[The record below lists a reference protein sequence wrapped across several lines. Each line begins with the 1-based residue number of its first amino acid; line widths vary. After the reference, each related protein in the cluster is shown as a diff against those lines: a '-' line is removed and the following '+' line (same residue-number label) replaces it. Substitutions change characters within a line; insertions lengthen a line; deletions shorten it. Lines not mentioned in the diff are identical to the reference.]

1 MDINKVVGAKANMH
15 LKVNLN
21 AKDAQAALASLAKK
35 LENLE
40 KISAIDLDVKN
51 IKGIGDL
58 LVQLQTLDQS
68 MTALLENS
76 KIAGQ
81 SLRDEMVGS
90 INGVIDAFQHGN
102 ELSNV
107 FLNELN
113 EIANITDK
121 SQMPEKIR
129 ALVERMNQEFKG
141 LGLAIKINADD
152 ILNLGSTKEQ
162 LNSLAGYVTKF
173 TSGWSNLMTLSAKN
187 TDGFVKPIA
196 NARIEINRLLSSLDE
211 LRQEEQSI
219 ISIFDALSKKVKFE
233 SLSKKVKDD
242 LDDDYAQKV
251 IDKYKNAQELFKT
264 NKDDLEMR
272 KQAALDMANAV
283 KEASQILNVNIRGLG
298 DVNSILGEDSINGLK
313 HIKNDIQSYSKSI
326 KSLYRKEIANIE
338 KQLTDAG
345 IDINTQV
352 NVNPTADPKTGEKI
366 QQAVQ
371 ESVPKEVEVPVK
383 TNLNTDN
390 TKEIVSL
397 VEQLQKAFDIG
408 RKKNTLEYKV
418 LFTADGLDIRDGQ
431 REGVN
436 SKTYA
441 EALLGN
447 LMSGINVNAHSH
459 MGKYSELTLPD
470 IKSAVDAKK
479 NLGIDISAVIGPND
493 IATLDL
499 AQVKLEDLYTLL
511 EKLSKLKYTDA
522 MGIRAQDLN
531 NTLKEINPDYGDIFK
546 KWQPEKFEELAKY
559 IYNVSQATQS
569 TIDPLEQF
577 KNIVS
582 FIASKDIDFSKHQGI
597 LDSISANNFSPDALK
612 SAFNEIAQAE
622 KIMSDGKILQIDIPE
637 KSALDAVTKSLQDQI
652 NAYKIKRQEAGMTF
666 DKLRKEVLMLEANH
680 YDTKDT
686 FIERFFHPSE
696 LDDVIKTLKS
706 GESVKAITEK
716 LASEFNIEIPVKTKV
731 DKKQVEESYKQVLD
745 ILNQIAVK
753 EKEIQILPDLPANLQ
768 GVEWAALKFDKI
780 DDAPDQ
786 YKQQI
791 KEIFDEYYR
800 LQSELSN
807 LKRNNKGNAG
817 AWEGTEKQFNDLKSQ
832 IAGIVVV
839 AEQAGVKLE
848 DIFNSKQLKTINAD
862 SSGIQNLITQWKE
875 YEQKIEPIQQT
886 NIAIGNSLDNLRDKI
901 LELAK
906 SANLSKDAYNSIV
919 GMLWS
924 VDDKTGQDRINQ
936 IATTINGLI
945 SGKITP
951 EITTLKQKLSSMF
964 QDIDIDKLELKY
976 LNLFDSVRDGT
987 LTAAQ
992 ALEQIEKQEKEI
1004 AEAARQREE
1013 AQKKANEEGSKP
1025 TKPSGTGTGAGTG
1038 TGTGTGVGDTTPTS
1052 GTGTVASTGTEIA
1065 DLEKLKQ
1072 KVSEV
1077 ELEVVKKTRAF
1088 NDEKAAVGKVVEAEM
1103 SELTKLSTKIK
1114 QVIGEVNNYS
1124 TAWTNADSN
1133 VATVVEKEG
1142 KLIESLLQ
1150 KLQNLSNI
1158 LTNEISKANLNI
1170 NTGNTPPVDSGS
1182 TPLQGVSV
1190 SVDPKLSSTLEILN
1204 STLSQMI
1211 GSGDDSSQKTS
1222 PNQGLSGIATNVAN
1236 IYGILNNPAST
1247 DSGQEQNNSDNR
1259 LPNVLTDLNNTLS
1272 RFAGISDTSSKATD
1286 TSSSIGGI
1294 ATNVANIYDTI
1305 KGRKDNDNTLA
1316 TSIKSAVNELHE
1328 ASKYIADDAKLRQES
1343 NTKYQAASDRISTE
1357 AGRDTLFQALERQY
1371 GNEYF
1376 LDKSNVEYTGDA
1388 GGIVKIKAVLQDVND
1403 KFYNLSAT
1411 IDSQGNIVTTSIKE
1425 NEKATIKYVEQEKAL
1440 AKAREDSAKKAQE
1453 AVENEIKAKQ
1463 NAQSNVIDKYVGTT
1477 KTKYEDF
1484 FKDNTITN
1492 AATKSVQAEY
1502 QELLDL
1508 LAVKEDIYKEG
1519 KVLTDKEVADIEARC
1534 KKIQDEI
1541 EALLLKKKVV
1551 SEQKSLIANY
1561 DTNTS
1566 DIKKAVDAGDYS
1578 GSSYEDDIKNIL
1590 KEIDAEASKLQ
1601 NKTKDGR
1608 MQLLSLE
1615 DLEKTKIK
1623 LDELY
1628 EKLNKTIKAAQ
1639 SGTPKGAFTK
1649 GYDEQLRKASNAL
1662 DSFKAETKDIDL
1674 SDSVK
1679 ETVSKHEAAIQKLKD
1694 LRKEFE
1700 NTSKGALTNDQKT
1713 QWDNAVKEA
1722 KEYQTELEKILK
1734 IHKKIKSDSSIDIN
1748 DIAPGIDVSDDK
1760 QMYGAMKK
1768 YLDQIGGS
1776 SAVIKGVGKDHKSL
1790 IATFTDAEGV
1800 INQITISYKEMNNTL
1815 SHHIAPIGQ
1824 VESAWSKLTTSIGK
1838 KVRDM
1843 AAYFATFG
1851 SVYEVI
1857 NVIRQGIN
1865 SVREIDSALAELKK
1879 VTDETDEAY
1888 TQFLQNMSKTA
1899 GVVGS
1904 TVKDLTTMAA
1914 EWSRL
1919 GYSMAESAK
1928 LAESTA
1934 ILLNVSEFSDA
1945 TEASEAL
1952 ISTMQAFQYTA
1963 DESVHVVDI
1972 LNEVGKLVAPR

>member
-1 MDINKVVGAKANMH
+1 MGINKTVGAKANMH

-90 INGVIDAFQHGN
+90 INSVIDAFQHGN

-173 TSGWSNLMTLSAKN
+173 TSSWSNGMTFAAKQA
-187 TDGFVKPIA
+187 DGFVQATGKLKGGMAGTSGEVDGLEKRLIRIKA
-196 NARIEINRLLSSLDE
+196 LLEEIDKKKSASTRSGKSNKEIVTGALNDYNTYTSVLNDNKASIEDRAEAYIKLTNAVNNLNWAIDNISSKEFAGIVGKDKLLEIEGLIDNYREYYRKLKNTIKKELSAEIDVCLKVNPQPDPDVGE
-211 LRQEEQSI
+211 KVQQ
-219 ISIFDALSKKVKFE
+219 KVK
-233 SLSKKVKDD
+233 
-242 LDDDYAQKV
+242 
-251 IDKYKNAQELFKT
+251 
-264 NKDDLEMR
+264 
-272 KQAALDMANAV
+272 
-283 KEASQILNVNIRGLG
+283 
-298 DVNSILGEDSINGLK
+298 
-313 HIKNDIQSYSKSI
+313 
-326 KSLYRKEIANIE
+326 
-338 KQLTDAG
+338 
-345 IDINTQV
+345 
-352 NVNPTADPKTGEKI
+352 
-366 QQAVQ
+366 
-371 ESVPKEVEVPVK
+371 ESVPQSVEVPVK
-383 TNLNTDN
+383 TDVDIEQAKAVLA
-390 TKEIVSL
+390 IA
-397 VEQLQKAFDIG
+397 EQLQNVFDIG
-408 RKKNTLEYKV
+408 RKKNTLEYKI
-418 LFTADGLDIRDGQ
+418 LFTTDGLDIRNGQ

-436 SKTYA
+436 SKTYT

-522 MGIRAQDLN
+522 MGIRAKDLN
-531 NTLKEINPDYGDIFK
+531 NALKEINPNYGDIFK
-546 KWQPEKFEELAKY
+546 QWKPEKFEELAKY
-559 IYNVSQATQS
+559 IYNVSQATQN
-569 TIDPLEQF
+569 TIDPLEKF

-582 FIASKDIDFSKHQGI
+582 FIASKDIDFSKYQGI
-597 LDSISANNFSPDALK
+597 LDSLSANNFSSDALK
-612 SAFNEIAQAE
+612 SAFNKIANAE
-622 KIMSDGKILQIDIPE
+622 KIMSEGKILEIGIPE
-637 KSALDAVTKSLQDQI
+637 KSSLDAVTKSLQDQI
-652 NAYKIKRQEAGMTF
+652 EAYRTKRKEAGFTF
-666 DKLRKEVLMLEANH
+666 DKLRQEVLMLEGNN
-680 YDTKDT
+680 YDTKDS
-686 FIERFFHPSE
+686 FIEKYFHISE

-706 GESVKAITEK
+706 GGSVKAITEK
-716 LASEFNIEIPVKTKV
+716 LASEFNIEIPVKPKV

-745 ILNQIAVK
+745 ILNQIVAK
-753 EKEIQILPDLPANLQ
+753 EKEIQILPDTPANLQ
-768 GVEWAALKFDKI
+768 GTEWAIDKFYKI
-780 DDAPDQ
+780 GDAPDQ

-791 KEIFDEYYR
+791 KEIFDEYYS
-800 LQSELSN
+800 LQSELN
-807 LKRNNKGNAG
+807 RLKKDNKGNSG
-817 AWEGTEKQFNDLKSQ
+817 AWQGTEKQFNDLKSQ
-832 IAGIVVV
+832 IAGIVVA

-848 DIFNSKQLKTINAD
+848 DVFSGKQLKTINAD

-1013 AQKKANEEGSKP
+1013 AQRKANEEGSKP
-1025 TKPSGTGTGAGTG
+1025 TKPSGAGTGAGTG
-1038 TGTGTGVGDTTPTS
+1038 TGTDTGSTTPPS
-1052 GTGTVASTGTEIA
+1052 GTGTGASTGTEIA

-1259 LPNVLTDLNNTLS
+1259 LPNVLTGLNNTLS

-1357 AGRDTLFQALERQY
+1357 AGRDTLFKALERQY

-1376 LDKSNVEYTGDA
+1376 LDKSNVEYTGDV

-1440 AKAREDSAKKAQE
+1440 AKAREDAAKKAQE
-1453 AVENEIKAKQ
+1453 AVENEFKAKQ
-1463 NAQSNVIDKYVGTT
+1463 NAQSNVIDKSVGAT
-1477 KTKYEDF
+1477 KTKYEGF

-1492 AATKSVQAEY
+1492 ATTKSVQAEY

-1541 EALLLKKKVV
+1541 DALLLKKKVV
-1551 SEQKSLIANY
+1551 SEQKSLISNY

-1578 GSSYEDDIKNIL
+1578 GSSYEDDIKNTL

-1615 DLEKTKIK
+1615 ELEQTKIK

-1628 EKLNKTIKAAQ
+1628 ATLDKVIDKANN
-1639 SGTPKGAFTK
+1639 GVPKGAFTK
-1649 GYDEQLRKASNAL
+1649 KQNEQLSVVSNSL
-1662 DSFKAETKDIDL
+1662 ESFKKDTEGISL
-1674 SDSVK
+1674 SVDVQDIVNKS
-1679 ETVSKHEAAIQKLKD
+1679 EAAIQKLKEM
-1694 LRKEFE
+1694 RTVFE
-1700 NTSKGALTNDQKT
+1700 NTAKGQLTADQTT
-1713 QWDNAVKEA
+1713 QWKNAIEEA
-1722 KEYQTELEKILK
+1722 KKYQKQLDDILK
-1734 IHKKIKSDSSIDIN
+1734 IHNKIKSDGHIDLN
-1748 DIAPGIDVSDDK
+1748 EIAPGTNANNNY
-1760 QMYGAMKK
+1760 QMYDAMEK
-1768 YLDQIGGS
+1768 YLRTLYGS
-1776 SAVIKGVGKDHKSL
+1776 DAIIKNFDKKHKVL
-1790 IATFTDAEGV
+1790 KATFTDAKGR
-1800 INQITISYKEMNNTL
+1800 INEVEISYSKLNDTL
-1815 SHHIAPIGQ
+1815 SHSIAPIGQ
-1824 VESAWSKLTTSIGK
+1824 VESTWSKLTTSIGN
-1838 KVRDM
+1838 KVREM

-1865 SVREIDSALAELKK
+1865 SVREIDSALTELKK

-1888 TQFLQNMSKTA
+1888 AQFLQNMSKTA

-1914 EWSRL
+1914 EWARL
-1919 GYSMAESAK
+1919 N
-1928 LAESTA
+1928 
-1934 ILLNVSEFSDA
+1934 I
-1945 TEASEAL
+1945 
-1952 ISTMQAFQYTA
+1952 
-1963 DESVHVVDI
+1963 
-1972 LNEVGKLVAPR
+1972 